1 LSFYADMI
9 SYFFNKNMRE
19 KLSCNFSNSTLKRIV
34 LVEILNLFLTKTLG
48 FGIKHTIFCYKL
60 IKHL

>member
-1 LSFYADMI
+1 
-9 SYFFNKNMRE
+9 MRE
-19 KLSCNFSNSTLKRIV
+19 KLSCNFSNSTPKRIV